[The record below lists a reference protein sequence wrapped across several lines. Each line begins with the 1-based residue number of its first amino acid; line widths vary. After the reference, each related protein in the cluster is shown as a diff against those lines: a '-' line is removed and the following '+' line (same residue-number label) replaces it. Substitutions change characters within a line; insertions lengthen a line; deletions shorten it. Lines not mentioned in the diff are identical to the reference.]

1 MSRGMK
7 LLSCLLSLAAAL
19 PAIVHA
25 EEKYPGIPDG
35 YRVLYSQDFQ
45 DESALKDFAF
55 TDASAWKVA
64 SADGKQTLELH
75 KQSGYKPK
83 HRSPFNI
90 ALLAGQKLGDCII
103 EVNCL
108 QTGKEYGH
116 RDMVVVF
123 GFQDPSNFYYTHI
136 ATKADDHA
144 NNIFIVKDAPRLK
157 ISKESNA
164 GNDWGLNVW
173 HKVRVERRVSEGTI
187 RVFFD
192 DMAKPIM
199 VAEDKSFGAGWVGFG
214 SFDDTGRIANIRIW
228 GKEAAAEK
236 APAFPAGK

>member
-1 MSRGMK
+1 MK
-7 LLSCLLSLAAAL
+7 LLSLGAAAAL
-19 PAIVHA
+19 IFQVSATA
-25 EEKYPGIPDG
+25 EEKNFGYPEG

-45 DESALKDFAF
+45 DESALKDFVF
-55 TDASAWKVA
+55 TDASAWKLA
-64 SADGKQTLELH
+64 EADGKHTLELH
-75 KQSGYKPK
+75 KQSAYKPV

-90 ALLAGQKLGDCII
+90 ALVGAQKFGDCII

-108 QTGKEYGH
+108 QTGAEYGH

-123 GFQDPSNFYYTHI
+123 GFQDPAHMYYTHI
-136 ATKADDHA
+136 ATKADEHA
-144 NNIFIVKDAPRLK
+144 NNIFIVNNAPRLK

-164 GNDWGLNVW
+164 GNNWGLNVW
-173 HKVRVERRVSEGTI
+173 HKVRVERKVSDGTI
-187 RVFFD
+187 KVFFD

-199 VAEDKSFGAGWVGFG
+199 LAEDKTFGAGWVGFG

-236 APAFPAGK
+236 VPAFPAGK